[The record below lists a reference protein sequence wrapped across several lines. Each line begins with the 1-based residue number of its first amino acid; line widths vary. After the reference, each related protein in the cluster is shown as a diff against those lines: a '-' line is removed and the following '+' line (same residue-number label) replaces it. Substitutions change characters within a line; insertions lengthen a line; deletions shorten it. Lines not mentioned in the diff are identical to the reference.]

1 VTALAILAA
10 RAVRLAIRVLRPGG
24 GSAAPGLVAN
34 RLAPTLLVDVIN
46 SFPEGLVIVSG
57 SSGKSTTTS
66 MLSALLRAHG
76 LSVFTNHSTA
86 NIRQGLM
93 SALLSEITLAGR
105 ARASIAVLEMD
116 EAHGAKIVA
125 ELAPTTVVLT
135 NVMTDQIDRFADP
148 RDVAAMLEVI
158 ALRAT
163 RQLVLNADDAF
174 VNAMPSSPE
183 AVVSRYGVA
192 ESVIAELP
200 HGLGNLRTTP
210 TRLVDGV
217 IVESVLDYSTRLRIR
232 GVAVD
237 VDLPARG
244 VHYAIDLAA
253 AVAAA
258 LAILGDS
265 FDPTLA
271 QQALS
276 ALAPVFGRGERVT
289 VQGKLV
295 ELVLVQNPT
304 SFQLNIDHLPPSIEQ
319 LLVAV
324 GSDVRDPSYLWPVD
338 TSSLG
343 SVVTVSGSQAEEM
356 ALQLAYRGVSVGA
369 VEPDLL
375 RALDDFIALPDPA
388 DGVKTIVFSADS
400 MRRTRRHWRLT

>member
-125 ELAPTTVVLT
+125 ELAPATVVLT

-148 RDVAAMLEVI
+148 RDVAQMLEVI

-163 RQLVLNADDAF
+163 RHLVLNADDAF

-217 IVESVLDYSTRLRIR
+217 IVESVRDYSTRLRIR

-324 GSDVRDPSYLWPVD
+324 CATPP
-338 TSSLG
+338 TSG
-343 SVVTVSGSQAEEM
+343 Q
-356 ALQLAYRGVSVGA
+356 
-369 VEPDLL
+369 
-375 RALDDFIALPDPA
+375 
-388 DGVKTIVFSADS
+388 
-400 MRRTRRHWRLT
+400 